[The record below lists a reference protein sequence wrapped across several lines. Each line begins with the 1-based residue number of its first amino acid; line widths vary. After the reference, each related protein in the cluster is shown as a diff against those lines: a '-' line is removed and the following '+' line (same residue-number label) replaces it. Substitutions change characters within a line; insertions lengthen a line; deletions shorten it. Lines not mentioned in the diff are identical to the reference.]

1 MNPNRRH
8 LVAAELLKLRTTR
21 TTIGVGIAGVLLA
34 VLVGLGNVG
43 AAGQGPSPPAGSAAF
58 VENVVGVSTLPAVVA
73 LLLGV
78 LLAAGEYQHGT
89 ITTTFLATPRR
100 LRVLGA
106 KAAAGAIGG
115 AAAAT
120 AMVLAASMAAF
131 AVVVTKGDT
140 LDVDPSR
147 TFRAIAG
154 LLLASA
160 LLGAMGALLGLVI
173 RSQVAATVF
182 VAGWAL
188 VIEGVLDVVTG
199 GSLRHWLPGGA
210 AADLAGAGSRPLW
223 AAAALVLAWTAA
235 VAAAAVP
242 LVERRDV
249 S

>member
-1 MNPNRRH
+1 MNRRH
-8 LVAAELLKLRTTR
+8 LVAAELLKLRKTR
-21 TTIGVGIAGVLLA
+21 TSVGVGIAGVLLA

-43 AAGQGPSPPAGSAAF
+43 AAGQGTSPPAGSAAF

-78 LLAAGEYQHGT
+78 QLAAGEYQHGT
-89 ITTTFLATPRR
+89 ITTPFLATPRR

-106 KAAAGAIGG
+106 KAIAGAIGG
-115 AAAAT
+115 AVGAT
-120 AMVLAASMAAF
+120 AMVLAASAAAF
-131 AVVVTKGDT
+131 VVVVVAKGDT
-140 LDVDPSR
+140 LDVDPGR

-160 LLGAMGALLGLVI
+160 LLGAMGALLGLVV

-223 AAAALVLAWTAA
+223 AAASLVLAWTAV
-235 VAAAAVP
+235 VAAVAVP